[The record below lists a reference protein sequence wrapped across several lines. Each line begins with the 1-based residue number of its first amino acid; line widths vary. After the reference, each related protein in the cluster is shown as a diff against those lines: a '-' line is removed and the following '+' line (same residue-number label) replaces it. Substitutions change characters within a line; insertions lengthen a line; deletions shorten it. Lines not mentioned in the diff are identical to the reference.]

1 MAATLDDLA
10 NLDGVIMAF
19 EFAPDGTLKQ
29 YKAPGNVPQEL
40 AQQAAT
46 YSATVTMLFGT
57 LAGAFTQLSQ
67 MPWTPQRG
75 WAYAGGQYSVCI
87 GNGGYRGLFI
97 ETAKADFNRLFQL
110 LTA

>member
-10 NLDGVIMAF
+10 NLDGVLMAF

-40 AQQAAT
+40 AQQVAK

-67 MPWTPQRG
+67 MPWTPQCGWGLPWRPIFGLYRG
-75 WAYAGGQYSVCI
+75 W
-87 GNGGYRGLFI
+87 
-97 ETAKADFNRLFQL
+97 RLPRPL
-110 LTA
+110 HRDSK